1 MNGDK
6 PSVYVETTIVSYL
19 AARPSRD
26 ALLGAHQAITHDW
39 WALRANYA
47 LHSSQLVQNE
57 SDAGDAEQ
65 VAKRKDLIAACSF
78 LEITEQDLATAQA
91 LLTAAALPHKA
102 RADAVHIAVAAR
114 HKMVYLLTWNCKHIA
129 HSQPYDAAQNVR
141 GARKTGAGATLFDHT
156 RATFGD
162 GKWRLKLPHPKLTKY
177 LIAPRP

>member
-1 MNGDK
+1 MMNGDK

-65 VAKRKDLIAACSF
+65 VAKRKDLIAVCSF
-78 LEITEQDLATAQA
+78 LEIAEQDLPRRRLCSPLPLCRSAAQSA
-91 LLTAAALPHKA
+91 GRRSAYCRGGQAQNGASAHLELQT
-102 RADAVHIAVAAR
+102 
-114 HKMVYLLTWNCKHIA
+114 
-129 HSQPYDAAQNVR
+129 HSQPDDAAQNIR
-141 GARKTGAGATLFDHT
+141 SA
-156 RATFGD
+156 
-162 GKWRLKLPHPKLTKY
+162 KWLLC
-177 LIAPRP
+177 

>member
-1 MNGDK
+1 VRWRGKLYNLTMNGDK

-65 VAKRKDLIAACSF
+65 VAKRKNLIAACSF

-129 HSQPYDAAQNVR
+129 NPMTQ
-141 GARKTGAGATLFDHT
+141 RKMYAVLE
-156 RATFGD
+156 
-162 GKWRLKLPHPKLTKY
+162 KLGLELPY
-177 LIAPRP
+177 LITPEQLLEMENGD

>member
-1 MNGDK
+1 MMNSDK
-6 PSVYVETTIVSYL
+6 ASVYGETTIVSYL

-65 VAKRKDLIAACSF
+65 VAKRKDLIAVCSF
-78 LEITEQDLATAQA
+78 LEIAEQDLPRRR
-91 LLTAAALPHKA
+91 LCSPLPLCRSAALPHKA

-114 HKMVYLLTWNCKHIA
+114 HKMVHLLTWNCKHIA
-129 HSQPYDAAQNVR
+129 NPMTQRKIYAAQNGCCAR
-141 GARKTGAGATLFDHT
+141 KAGARATLLH
-156 RATFGD
+156 
-162 GKWRLKLPHPKLTKY
+162 HP
-177 LIAPRP
+177 

>member
-1 MNGDK
+1 MRWRGKSYDLTMNGDK

-78 LEITEQDLATAQA
+78 LGSYRARPCHGAGFAHCRRPAPQSAGRRGAYCRGGEAQNGVSTH
-91 LLTAAALPHKA
+91 LELQTYCQP
-102 RADAVHIAVAAR
+102 DDAAR
-114 HKMVYLLTWNCKHIA
+114 NGC
-129 HSQPYDAAQNVR
+129 R
-141 GARKTGAGATLFDHT
+141 ARKTGVRAALLDH
-156 RATFGD
+156 
-162 GKWRLKLPHPKLTKY
+162 P
-177 LIAPRP
+177 